1 MVLNAALD
9 MLGAKPLI
17 NAHVCIS
24 NKKKQTQFL
33 QLDTKFYTY
42 KHKCTLK
49 VVMSGFLDKT
59 VENDVQLLRMA
70 STVSSYATVAMTT
83 VLLRLDV
90 SVQCQVSV
98 VYFLLY

>member
-24 NKKKQTQFL
+24 NRKKQTHVLHF
-33 QLDTKFYTY
+33 DTKFYTY

-49 VVMSGFLDKT
+49 VVMSVFLDKT
-59 VENDVQLLRMA
+59 VENHV
-70 STVSSYATVAMTT
+70 
-83 VLLRLDV
+83 
-90 SVQCQVSV
+90 
-98 VYFLLY
+98 

>member
-24 NKKKQTQFL
+24 NKNKKQTQFL
-33 QLDTKFYTY
+33 PLDTKFYTY

-49 VVMSGFLDKT
+49 VVMPVFLDKT

-70 STVSSYATVAMTT
+70 STVSSYAAVAMTT
-83 VLLRLDV
+83 VTLRLDV

-98 VYFLLY
+98 VYF